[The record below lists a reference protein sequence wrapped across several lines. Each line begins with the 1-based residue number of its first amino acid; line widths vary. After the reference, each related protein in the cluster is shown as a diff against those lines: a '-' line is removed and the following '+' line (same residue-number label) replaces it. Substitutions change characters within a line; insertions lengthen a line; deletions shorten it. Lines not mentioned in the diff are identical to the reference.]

1 MLYRCSCSSFFI
13 RGSASRLYST
23 SASKTGTVV
32 DVLEPLESFTRRL
45 IDSSAAGDA
54 NHKHRDG
61 IKLWSTIPQATRQAD
76 AVPSMEKARFVR
88 EETQADIEPVH
99 GETLYEGFPP
109 GTFVEIRRW
118 IYTAISINNLPTHP
132 RNQVVTFGVILQ
144 LQILEGRQHA
154 MTLTY
159 TGEIW
164 PHLTTDITYSI
175 PNFISQDLIYRSGA
189 SYEAAN
195 IAETVTRLKVV
206 EQIRTFARRHERH
219 FLSMGKD
226 ITVLYEAVRHPDS
239 ERWTDITT
247 PEATRHLDV
256 RKPPP
261 ILTLFAVHTHMM
273 SRPLYFVADP
283 RNHKTT
289 HRFSV
294 RPLSHVQT
302 IIQVNDWVRS
312 FDPALQS
319 FLEKARRVI
328 TETRRIRKKFPQG
341 PPTQVQTSFEPW
353 SSTDLV
359 FIRYLQHSLRTTRTT
374 QDDPYET
381 ALPNI
386 AKRLGLY
393 TKEIVSPGLTHTML
407 CELGIL
413 APWDDVVLR
422 TPELHLDLSP
432 PSQSKEVQTLT
443 ELVTDNM
450 RSPGTPVSSSMK
462 KKLVD
467 VHLDG
472 STELHASDPYESVR
486 HDYGNLPVYVV
497 DDLGA
502 HELDDGLSIEPVP
515 NEQGSY
521 WVHIHVADPTTV
533 IPPGHVFDLR
543 ARTSASTLYSAHR
556 TWPMLPPTLTQSL
569 FSLGS
574 SAKEASQSV
583 LTFSVKLNEDGD
595 FLDYK
600 VRAGIVRNFRIL
612 QYDQVDRV
620 LGIQPIART
629 YPLGGTRLPES
640 PVDPVAPGHRS
651 DLQKLFELA
660 DKFSIR
666 TAKENPIIFF
676 TFPSAKIDV
685 QSALPSNPILPHEP
699 ILWKGYPSMIFY
711 VEQSH
716 ETSSTTR
723 RVVSEFM
730 KLACR
735 AASRFCLD
743 RGLPAL
749 RRVSAPLQA
758 QNDKDMADILAM
770 RNALGYVDPIECLKR
785 NLYTPPGEPTIEPLQ
800 HWSLGIPK
808 GEGYCRVTSP
818 LRRYG
823 DLMMHW
829 QIKHELLPVSKR
841 TTEGPLFP
849 AEYMKPVMF
858 RLFDK
863 EKAVHYASLL
873 YEKHWALSCISRHIE
888 KCRLKHGPDFNC
900 FPDLMAQTT
909 TICGFDTRNAT
920 GQVPVMLHSLGVRG
934 LLRGIDAKKPLPIGT
949 VLPVK
954 ITDVFL
960 GLAPLIILAP
970 R

>member
-1 MLYRCSCSSFFI
+1 M
-13 RGSASRLYST
+13 G
-23 SASKTGTVV
+23 
-32 DVLEPLESFTRRL
+32 
-45 IDSSAAGDA
+45 
-54 NHKHRDG
+54 H
-61 IKLWSTIPQATRQAD
+61 
-76 AVPSMEKARFVR
+76 
-88 EETQADIEPVH
+88 
-99 GETLYEGFPP
+99 
-109 GTFVEIRRW
+109 
-118 IYTAISINNLPTHP
+118 
-132 RNQVVTFGVILQ
+132 RNQVVTYGVILQ

-175 PNFISQDLIYRSGA
+175 PSFVSQDLVYRSGA

-195 IAETVTRLKVV
+195 TAETVTRLKVV

-226 ITVLYEAVRHPDS
+226 ITVLYEAVRHSDP

-261 ILTLFAVHTHMM
+261 VLTLFAVHTHMM
-273 SRPLYFVADP
+273 NRSLYFVADP

-302 IIQVNDWVRS
+302 ILQVNDWVRS
-312 FDPALQS
+312 YDPALHS
-319 FLEKARRVI
+319 FLEKARPI
-328 TETRRIRKKFPQG
+328 IMKTRQIRRKFPQG
-341 PPTQVQTSFEPW
+341 PPTPVQTSFEPW

-359 FIRYLQHSLRTTRTT
+359 FIRYLQQSLRTTRTT
-374 QDDPYET
+374 QEDPYET

-407 CELGIL
+407 CELGVL
-413 APWDDVVLR
+413 SPWDDVVLR
-422 TPELHLDLSP
+422 TPELRLDSLP
-432 PSQSKEVQTLT
+432 PSQSKEAQTLN
-443 ELVTDNM
+443 ELVTDNI
-450 RSPGTPVSSSMK
+450 RSHGAAVSSSLK

-472 STELHASDPYESVR
+472 STELHTSDPYETIR
-486 HDYGNLPVYVV
+486 HDFGNLPVYVV

-502 HELDDGLSIEPVP
+502 HELDDGISIEPVP
-515 NEQGSY
+515 NEQKAY

-533 IPPGHVFDLR
+533 IPPGHVLDLR
-543 ARTSASTLYSAHR
+543 ARTSATTMYSAHR
-556 TWPMLPPTLTQSL
+556 TWPMLPSTLTQSL

-574 SAKEASQSV
+574 TAEDKSQPV

-600 VRAGIVRNFRIL
+600 VRAGVVRNFRIL
-612 QYDQVDRV
+612 QYDQVDRM
-620 LGIQPIART
+620 LGIQPIVRT
-629 YPLGGTRLPES
+629 YPLEGRRLPEP
-640 PVDPVAPGHRS
+640 PVTPIASGHQA
-651 DLQKLFELA
+651 DLRKLYELA

-666 TAKENPIIFF
+666 TIKENPIVFF
-676 TFPSAKIDV
+676 AFPSARIDV
-685 QSALPSNPILPHEP
+685 TSPLPSNPTPPHEP
-699 ILWKGYPSMIFY
+699 MFWKGYPSMTFY
-711 VEQSH
+711 VEQPH
-716 ETSSTTR
+716 ETSGSVR
-723 RVVSEFM
+723 RVVAEFM

-735 AASRFCLD
+735 VASRFCVD
-743 RGLPAL
+743 KGLPAL
-749 RRVSAPLQA
+749 RRASAPLQA
-758 QNDKDMADILAM
+758 QNEKELADILAM
-770 RNALGYVDPIECLKR
+770 RSSLGFVDPIECLKR

-800 HWSLGIPK
+800 HWSLGVPK

-841 TTEGPLFP
+841 MTKGPLFP
-849 AEYMKPVMF
+849 AEYLKPVMF

-863 EKAVHYASLL
+863 EKAAHFASLL
-873 YEKHWALSCISRHIE
+873 YEKHWALSCISRHVE
-888 KCRLKHGPDFNC
+888 THRMRHGPDFNC
-900 FPDLMAQTT
+900 FPDLTAQTT
-909 TICGFDTRNAT
+909 GACGYDTRNAT
-920 GQVPVMLHSLGVRG
+920 GQVPVILCSLGVRA
-934 LLRGIDAKKPLPIGT
+934 LLRGVDQHKPLPIGT
-949 VLPVK
+949 ILPVK
-954 ITDVFL
+954 ITDIFL
-960 GLAPLIILAP
+960 GLAPIIILAP